1 MDQIQ
6 ERGSTKAMR
15 ILVVCQHYAPEPF
28 RLPDIC
34 RELVQRGHQVT
45 VVTGT
50 PNYPEGN
57 IYPGYEKGA
66 RADEILDGVR
76 VHRCPLIPRKTGS
89 LCRLANYFSFAV
101 SACWYLRSLRE
112 NYDVVFVNQLSPVM
126 MAEGGLRWAKRH
138 GKKCVLYCLDLWPES
153 LVLGGIRQESL
164 IYKMFLGISRSIYR
178 RADRILVSSRGFISY
193 FENPIGVEKEKI
205 EYLPQYAEGLFE
217 KLPETERGEEV
228 HFLFAGN
235 VGVLQSMPTIIEAAR
250 LLEGEKIHIHV
261 VGGGVS
267 LQDSQTQAE
276 GLTNI
281 SFYGRRE
288 VSEMPAFY
296 ARADA
301 MLVGL
306 VRDPGM
312 SRNLPGKV
320 QSYMA
325 AGKPIFGAVNGE
337 TARIVAEAECGEC
350 VPAEDAEA
358 LAESLRKAAADPE
371 KLKIFG
377 ENARRYYEAHFSQEE
392 FMRRLTEI
400 LENHCV

>member
-6 ERGSTKAMR
+6 EKCTPKAMR

-34 RELVQRGHQVT
+34 RELVRQGHQVT

-50 PNYPEGN
+50 PNYPEGE
-57 IYPGYEKGA
+57 IYPGYKKGA

-76 VHRCPLIPRKTGS
+76 VHRCPLIPRKRGS
-89 LCRLANYFSFAV
+89 FYRLLNYFSFEL
-101 SACWYLRSLRE
+101 SACWYLHWLRE
-112 NYDVVFVNQLSPVM
+112 CFDVVFVNQLSPVM

-153 LVLGGIRQESL
+153 LVVGGIRQESL
-164 IYKMFLGISRSIYR
+164 IYKIFLGISRSIYR
-178 RADRILVSSRGFISY
+178 RADRILVSSRGFVSY
-193 FENPIGVEKEKI
+193 FEDPIGVEKEKI
-205 EYLPQYAEGLFE
+205 DYLPQYAEGLFDN
-217 KLPETERGEEV
+217 LPETEKGETV

-235 VGVLQSMPTIIEAAR
+235 VGALQAMPTIIEAAR
-250 LLEGEKIHIHV
+250 LLQGENIHIDV
-261 VGGGVS
+261 VGGGAC
-267 LQDSQTQAE
+267 LADSQTQAE

-281 SFYGRRE
+281 TFYGRRD

-296 ARADA
+296 SKADA

-325 AGKPIFGAVNGE
+325 AGKPIFGAVEGE
-337 TARIVAEAECGEC
+337 TARVVTEAECGEC
-350 VPAEDAEA
+350 APAENAEA
-358 LAESLRKAAADPE
+358 LAEVLRKAAADRE
-371 KLKIFG
+371 KLKRYG
-377 ENARRYYEAHFSQEE
+377 ENARRYYEAHFSQTE

-400 LENHCV
+400 LEDHCV